1 MVTTTTKAKTT
12 TAVARPVCWPWRSTT
27 WRYRVTS
34 HRPRPHAVSH
44 SWFVVTAGF
53 SGSVTL
59 TGNINNRVIDSLAS
73 RRTSDDCHKQTMS
86 SVIECVLATYVYELW
101 RAESLLLRV
110 ICWTK
115 KEWRSVDDFLQLT
128 SMRWDPFILPRDAML
143 ARYIQRGRVC
153 LYVRLS
159 VTTREFYQNG

>member
-1 MVTTTTKAKTT
+1 MRHRSHQCVLNVVVEWMVTTTTKAKTT

-115 KEWRSVDDFLQLT
+115 KEWHVQWMIFSGWRQCVEIPS
-128 SMRWDPFILPRDAML
+128 
-143 ARYIQRGRVC
+143 
-153 LYVRLS
+153 
-159 VTTREFYQNG
+159 FYRATLC